1 MSENILDPKIPQ
13 GPLAQKWENY
23 KNHVRLVN
31 PANKRK
37 IDIIVV
43 GTGLAGGSAAA
54 TLAVA
59 TAATAAAH
67 SAALSALSSIQHW
80 SAA

>member
-54 TLAVA
+54 GRKEQRRLTRAVKYA
-59 TAATAAAH
+59 YNGEN
-67 SAALSALSSIQHW
+67 
-80 SAA
+80 